1 MVPMRQLVEELEAS
15 GTLRVVE
22 RTVDPRFELAAVIA
36 ASQRE
41 SEAALLFSSIKG
53 SAVPAAS
60 NLYGSYDRLCHMI
73 GTKDRNFVQRWAALS
88 DAFEK
93 KPIDPPIRLTNAD
106 SLAETTLSEL
116 PAITYHQKDAGPY
129 ITAGIVL
136 ARHPESG
143 AANLSFH
150 RAMQVSD
157 SELRIRIGE
166 SHDLFGYMAAAE
178 TQGEALDV
186 AMLIGPAPEIF
197 LAACASLPPEAD
209 ELAAAAMIRGEA
221 IPVRPSSQ
229 INLTVPIDTEIV
241 IEGRILPGERR
252 PEGPFGE
259 FMGYYVPG
267 GNNHVLE
274 IAGIATRRDPIY
286 HALLCGSPEDMR
298 PLETAIAARIYRHLV
313 KAGVPGIIDVSCRP
327 RLLNTVVKIDK
338 QSADHPREVITA
350 AFDAHPD
357 YSKAVVVVDQD
368 IDINDMNEAWWA
380 YLTRGRADTR
390 AFVIEDRPG
399 FYRDPKGDHKGRL
412 GIDATMPLDR
422 TFEFELKRVPGVEA
436 IDLKDYLK

>member
-1 MVPMRQLVEELEAS
+1 MRRLVEALAAAGE
-15 GTLRVVE
+15 LRVVE
-22 RTVDPRFELAAVIA
+22 RQVDPRFELAAVIA

-41 SEAALLFSSIKG
+41 SEAALLFRSIKG
-53 SAVPAAS
+53 SALPAAS
-60 NLYGSYDRLCHMI
+60 NLYGSYDRLCRLI
-73 GTKDRNFVQRWAALS
+73 GATDGNFVRRWAALS
-88 DAFEK
+88 DAFEA

-106 SLAETTLSEL
+106 NLAETRLSAL
-116 PAITYHQKDAGPY
+116 PAITYHEKDAGPY
-129 ITAGIVL
+129 ITAGSIL

-143 AANLSFH
+143 TANLSFH

-157 SELRIRIGE
+157 GELRIRIGD
-166 SHDLFGYMAAAE
+166 SHDLAGYMAAAE
-178 TQGEALDV
+178 AQGEALEV
-186 AMLIGPAPEIF
+186 AMLIGVAPEIF

-221 IPVRPSSQ
+221 IPVRPSRH
-229 INLTVPIDTEIV
+229 INLAVPVDTEIV
-241 IEGRILPGERR
+241 IEGRILPGVRR

-259 FMGYYVPG
+259 FLGYYVPG

-274 IAGIATRRDPIY
+274 IAGVTTRHEPLY

-313 KAGVPGIIDVSCRP
+313 KAGIPGILDVSCCP
-327 RLLNTVVKIDK
+327 RLMNTVVKIDK
-338 QSADHPREVITA
+338 QSADHPREVIMA

-357 YSKAVVVVDQD
+357 YSKSVVVVDQD

-399 FYRDPKGDHKGRL
+399 FYRDPKGDYLGRL

-422 TFEFELKRVPGVEA
+422 KFEFELKRVPGADA
-436 IDLKDYLK
+436 IDLKDYLT

>member
-1 MVPMRQLVEELEAS
+1 MRRLVEELERR
-15 GTLRVVE
+15 GELRVVE
-22 RTVDPRFELAAVIA
+22 RQVDPRFELAAVIA

-41 SEAALLFSSIKG
+41 SEAALLFRSIKG

-60 NLYGSYDRLCHMI
+60 NLYGSYDRLCRMI
-73 GTKDRNFVQRWAALS
+73 GATEGNFVKRWAALN
-88 DAFEK
+88 DAFEA

-106 SLAETTLSEL
+106 GLAETTLSEL
-116 PAITYHQKDAGPY
+116 PAITYHEKDAGPY

-157 SELRIRIGE
+157 GELRIRIGE
-166 SHDLFGYMAAAE
+166 SHDLAGYMAAAE
-178 TQGEALDV
+178 AQGEALEV
-186 AMLIGPAPEIF
+186 AMLIGAAPEIF

-221 IPVRPSSQ
+221 IPVRPSSH
-229 INLTVPIDTEIV
+229 INLAVPIDTEIV

-274 IAGIATRRDPIY
+274 IAGITTRRDPIY

-313 KAGVPGIIDVSCRP
+313 KAGIPGIIDVSCRP

-338 QSADHPREVITA
+338 QSADHPREVIMA

-422 TFEFELKRVPGVEA
+422 RFEFELKRVPGVEA
-436 IDLKDYLK
+436 IDLKDYLS

>member
-1 MVPMRQLVEELEAS
+1 MRRTIEELVRQ
-15 GTLRVVE
+15 GDVRVVE
-22 RTVDPRFELAAVIA
+22 REVDPRFELAAVVA
-36 ASQRE
+36 ASQRQ
-41 SEAALLFSSIKG
+41 SEAALLFRAITG
-53 SAVPAAS
+53 SALPAAS
-60 NLYGSYDRLCHMI
+60 NLYGSYTRLCQMI
-73 GTKDRNFVQRWAALS
+73 GTEDGNFVQRWSALS
-88 DAFEK
+88 DAFEA
-93 KPIDPPIRLTNAD
+93 KPIEPSIGLADPGDLVDLRLSD
-106 SLAETTLSEL
+106 L
-116 PAITYHQKDAGPY
+116 PAVTYHEKDAGPY

-136 ARHPESG
+136 ARHPESST
-143 AANLSFH
+143 ANLSFH

-157 SELRIRIGE
+157 TELRIRIGE
-166 SHDLFGYMAAAE
+166 SHDLAGLMAAAE
-178 TQGEALDV
+178 AQGEALEV
-186 AMLIGPAPEIF
+186 AMLIGTAPEIF

-209 ELAAAAMIRGEA
+209 EISAAAMVRGEA
-221 IPVRPSSQ
+221 VPLRPCAH
-229 INLTVPIDTEIV
+229 IGLAVPADTEIV
-241 IEGRILPGERR
+241 IEGRLLPGLRR

-267 GNNHVLE
+267 GSNQVLE
-274 IAGIATRRDPIY
+274 ISGISARRDPTY

-313 KAGVPGIIDVSCRP
+313 RAGLPGIIDVSCRP

-338 QSADHPREVITA
+338 QSADHPREVIMA

-368 IDINDMNEAWWA
+368 IDITDMNEAWWA

-422 TFEFELKRVPGVEA
+422 KFEFELKRVPGAEA
-436 IDLKDYLK
+436 INLRDYLK

>member
-1 MVPMRQLVEELEAS
+1 MRKAVEELAARGE
-15 GTLRVVE
+15 LREVARE
-22 RTVDPRFELAAVIA
+22 VDPRFELAAVVA

-41 SEAALLFSSIKG
+41 GEAALLFRAIKG
-53 SAVPAAS
+53 SALPAAS
-60 NLYGSYDRLCHMI
+60 NLYGSHDRLCHMI
-73 GTKDRNFVQRWAALS
+73 GASDGNFVRRWSDLT

-93 KPIDPPIRLTNAD
+93 KPIDPPILPVAAKN
-106 SLAETTLSEL
+106 LAESRLSDL
-116 PAITYHQKDAGPY
+116 PAVTYHEKDAGPY

-157 SELRIRIGE
+157 QELRIRIGE
-166 SHDLFGYMAAAE
+166 SHDLAGCMAAAE
-178 TQGEALDV
+178 AQGEGLEV

-209 ELAAAAMIRGEA
+209 ELAAAAMIRGE
-221 IPVRPSSQ
+221 PVPMRPSRH
-229 INLTVPIDTEIV
+229 IDLAVPADTEIV

-267 GNNHVLE
+267 GDNHVLE
-274 IAGIATRRDPIY
+274 IAGVTTRREPLY

-313 KAGVPGIIDVSCRP
+313 KTGLPGILDVGCRP

-338 QSADHPREVITA
+338 QSADHPREVMMA

-357 YSKAVVVVDQD
+357 YSKAVVVVDRD
-368 IDINDMNEAWWA
+368 IDIHDMNAAWWA

-390 AFVIEDRPG
+390 AFVIADRPG

-422 TFEFELKRVPGVEA
+422 AHEFELKRVPGA
-436 IDLKDYLK
+436 DTIDLKDYLT

>member
-1 MVPMRQLVEELEAS
+1 LVEELEKS
-15 GTLRVVE
+15 GELRVVE
-22 RTVDPRFELAAVIA
+22 RQVDPRFELAAVIA

-41 SEAALLFSSIKG
+41 SEAALLFRSIKG

-60 NLYGSYDRLCHMI
+60 NLYGSYDRLCHLI
-73 GTKDRNFVQRWAALS
+73 GAEDGNFVRRWSALA
-88 DAFEK
+88 DAFEA
-93 KPIDPPIRLTNAD
+93 KPIDPPIRLTGAD
-106 SLAETTLSEL
+106 DLAESRLSEL
-116 PAITYHQKDAGPY
+116 PAITYHEKDAGPY

-143 AANLSFH
+143 GANLSFH

-157 SELRIRIGE
+157 QELRIRIGE
-166 SHDLFGYMAAAE
+166 SHDLAGYMAAAE
-178 TQGEALDV
+178 AQGEALEV
-186 AMLIGPAPEIF
+186 AMLIGAAPEIF

-209 ELAAAAMIRGEA
+209 ELAAAAMIRGA
-221 IPVRPSSQ
+221 AVPVRPGAH
-229 INLTVPIDTEIV
+229 INLAVPADTEIV
-241 IEGRILPGERR
+241 IEGRILPGVRR

-259 FMGYYVPG
+259 FLGYYVPG

-274 IAGIATRRDPIY
+274 IAGITTRPEPLY

-313 KAGVPGIIDVSCRP
+313 KSGIPGIIDVSCRP
-327 RLLNTVVKIDK
+327 RLMNTMVKIDK
-338 QSADHPREVITA
+338 QSADHPREVIMA

-357 YSKAVVVVDQD
+357 YSKSVVVVDQD

-390 AFVIEDRPG
+390 AFVIKDRPG
-399 FYRDPKGDHKGRL
+399 FYRDPKGDYLGRL

-422 TFEFELKRVPGVEA
+422 KFEFERKRVPGAET
-436 IDLKDYLK
+436 IDLEDYLK